1 MKTKT
6 WILIIAAFTLAAVT
20 ASAWILLARNGSG
33 VAEIVQDGKV
43 IREIDLNAV
52 IEPYTF
58 EIVSEKGSN
67 TVEVEPGRIRIVSAD
82 CRDHYC
88 VNQGWLRD
96 GITPIVC
103 LPHRLVIRM
112 KTPPDIDAVAR

>member
-58 EIVSEKGSN
+58 EIVSEKGRN

>member
-6 WILIIAAFTLAAVT
+6 WIILITAFTLIALA
-20 ASAWILLARNGSG
+20 ASAWILLVRNGSG
-33 VAEIVQDGKV
+33 VAEVLQDGKV

-52 IEPYTF
+52 TEPYTF
-58 EIVSEKGSN
+58 EVKTEKGSN
-67 TVEVEPGRIRIVSAD
+67 TVEAEPGRIRIVSAD

-96 GITPIVC
+96 GVVPIVC

-112 KTPPDIDAVAR
+112 KAPSDVDAVAR

>member
-6 WILIIAAFTLAAVT
+6 WIIIISAFTLIALA
-20 ASAWILLARNGSG
+20 ASAWILLIRNGSG

-52 IEPYTF
+52 TEPYTF
-58 EIVSEKGSN
+58 EVVSERGTN

-82 CRDHYC
+82 CRDHSC

-96 GITPIVC
+96 GVTPIVC

-112 KTPPDIDAVAR
+112 KAPSDIDAVAR

>member
-6 WILIIAAFTLAAVT
+6 WILIILAFTLTALT
-20 ASAWILLARNGSG
+20 ASAWILLMRNGSG

-52 IEPYTF
+52 TEAYTF
-58 EIVSEKGSN
+58 EITSERGTN
-67 TVEVEPGRIRIVSAD
+67 TVEVEHGRIRIVSAD

-96 GITPIVC
+96 GVTPIVC

-112 KTPPDIDAVAR
+112 KAPSDIDAVAR